1 MVTLIN
7 TFVCIWMN
15 MEEVMCEGTHSNT
28 DNDKNVLLPSSEN
41 LVNNITKLKFKYQFM
56 SRE

>member
-1 MVTLIN
+1 
-7 TFVCIWMN
+7 MN

-28 DNDKNVLLPSSEN
+28 NKDKNVFLLSSEN
-41 LVNNITKLKFKYQFM
+41 LVNNIMKLKFKYQFM

>member
-1 MVTLIN
+1 
-7 TFVCIWMN
+7 MN
-15 MEEVMCEGTHSNT
+15 MEKVMCEGTHSNT
-28 DNDKNVLLPSSEN
+28 DNDKNVLFPSSEN

>member
-1 MVTLIN
+1 MS
-7 TFVCIWMN
+7 VCIWMN

-28 DNDKNVLLPSSEN
+28 DNDKNVFLLSSEN
-41 LVNNITKLKFKYQFM
+41 LVNNIMKLKFKYQFM